1 MANIRKNALGAVGE
15 HQTLSR
21 LLLLGYQAAITNMSV
36 KNTANTDILCRDS
49 KGDFAAIQVK
59 TTSADSFNTGITHKE
74 FYDDNGN
81 IDLIKGKKYLEEKI
95 VGPWVMVQVVGS
107 DSCPSFKFFVFSRK
121 QIIEMIYSNEEWY
134 LTGFPNR
141 THPPKGT
148 GTIYI
153 YIDWLYGNDI
163 AANKNHIAWSS
174 PLKTV
179 PFENSW
185 NHLWID

>member
-1 MANIRKNALGAVGE
+1 
-15 HQTLSR
+15 
-21 LLLLGYQAAITNMSV
+21 
-36 KNTANTDILCRDS
+36 
-49 KGDFAAIQVK
+49 
-59 TTSADSFNTGITHKE
+59 
-74 FYDDNGN
+74 
-81 IDLIKGKKYLEEKI
+81 
-95 VGPWVMVQVVGS
+95 MVQVGGT

-141 THPPKGT
+141 TNPPKGT

-163 AANKNHIAWSS
+163 AANKNHISWSS